1 MREASSDRWPVN
13 VPPEFNSQH
22 VPLNRAIIE
31 IPLVLNCV
39 RSLCALTGIFVLL
52 LSSFVRLHVK

>member
-1 MREASSDRWPVN
+1 MRDASSDRWPVN

-52 LSSFVRLHVK
+52 LSSFVR